1 MYPVSRV
8 ARASTRV
15 LVLYVLPSTL
25 PRRKSATGLPPE
37 LLSGFLV
44 YRPLKLKLP
53 PCIRA
58 LTLFVCIHCDSK
70 PNLTLCWP
78 LIQLV
83 SLLICRFCPLD
94 QTGSKFPAPR
104 LVKPDM
110 LIVGYVTLRFDGGA
124 CRPIFAFTLPS
135 ASASGEKL
143 IKNSSLNHP
152 ALVVVISPGESIAV
166 QVRPV
171 P

>member
-1 MYPVSRV
+1 MYAVSKV

-104 LVKPDM
+104 LVKPEM
-110 LIVGYVTLRFDGGA
+110 LMVGYVTLRFDGGA
-124 CRPIFAFTLPS
+124 CRPILAFTSPR
-135 ASASGEKL
+135 ANASGEKS
-143 IKNSSLNHP
+143 IRNSSLNHP
-152 ALVVVISPGESIAV
+152 TFVLVTSVGETSAV
-166 QVRPV
+166 HVRPV